1 MEKRQGS
8 LYPAQQYFWR
18 QFVKACESY
27 TIITA
32 QLLFFFFF
40 LSVTSCLHFHSDS
53 LSMCGRIFP
62 SGSHP
67 FLCSA
72 VVEMKTYW
80 NLNDLLICE
89 RKAFLVI
96 SAEGL
101 CFRIPRRVISVL
113 SSSRSLVPSSPGPA
127 ALCRV
132 TFCDVEAECSCF
144 QCCPVCILKVKYYD
158 WYAQEQEDGT

>member
-32 QLLFFFFF
+32 QLHFFF

-72 VVEMKTYW
+72 VAEMKTYW